1 MIVVTGGA
9 GFIGSA
15 LIWTLNRRGRRD
27 ILVVDQFD
35 RGPKWKNLR
44 GLDFHDVRDK
54 ERFMSRLRDGSADPS
69 VETVFHLGARTD
81 TTEDDV
87 GRLLRD
93 NYRYTVDLARWA
105 LERDVR
111 FIYAS
116 SAATYGDGSGGY
128 DDDPERLGK
137 LRPLNPYA
145 YSKHLFDRH
154 ARQRGWL
161 DAAVGLKFFNVYGPH
176 EYHKG
181 NMRSM
186 VHKGFEQAR
195 DRGVIRLF
203 KSHRPEVEHGEQKR
217 DFLYVK
223 DAVNITLFFHD
234 HPGISG
240 IFNAGTGR
248 ARSFNDMARAVLDH
262 VDGEGRIEYFDMPEE
277 LRDQYQY
284 FTEADLTKLRGAG
297 YEEELVSLEEGIR
310 DYLNNYL
317 LSANRYLSL
326 P

>member
-15 LIWTLNRRGRRD
+15 LVWALNRRGRRD

-35 RGPKWKNLR
+35 RGSKWKNLR
-44 GLDFHDVRDK
+44 NLDFHDFRDK
-54 ERFMSRLRDGSADPS
+54 ERFLNRLRDGSNDPPI
-69 VETVFHLGARTD
+69 ETIFHLGARTD

-87 GRLLRD
+87 GHLLRN

-116 SAATYGDGSGGY
+116 SAATYGDGSDGY
-128 DDDPERLGK
+128 EDDRQALGQ
-137 LRPLNPYA
+137 LTPLNPYA

-154 ARQRGWL
+154 ARHRGWL
-161 DAAVGLKFFNVYGPH
+161 DTIVGLKYFNVYGPH

-181 NMRSM
+181 DMRSM

-203 KSHRPEVEHGEQKR
+203 KSHRSDVEHGEQKR

-223 DAVNITLFFHD
+223 DAVDITLFFHD
-234 HPGISG
+234 QPGISG

-248 ARSFNDMARAVLDH
+248 ARSFNDMARAVLEH
-262 VDGEGRIEYFDMPEE
+262 VVDDGNIEYFDMPGE
-277 LRDQYQY
+277 LRGQYQY
-284 FTEADLTKLRGAG
+284 FTEADLTKLRDVG
-297 YEEELVSLEEGIR
+297 YEKEPFSLEDGIR
-310 DYLNNYL
+310 DYLNHYL
-317 LSANRYLSL
+317 LSGDRYLSR